1 MNSIPFCLSRRYL
14 ARRRKPGEFFG
25 YIWATRCCAA
35 RRRGVTWHLRT
46 DGAACRS
53 SYELNDFHPGC
64 RVTRVLGVS
73 VRVNVGQFPF
83 HSLVLWRWR
92 AVFLK
97 EGSISLYCD
106 IYFVCLISVR
116 LIYSFMWCQATIYDG
131 EIKLYTMCREY
142 TENEL
147 QREWIVVII
156 LILFS

>member
-1 MNSIPFCLSRRYL
+1 MHATHGMNSIPFCLSRRYL

-106 IYFVCLISVR
+106 IFR
-116 LIYSFMWCQATIYDG
+116 LFNFCSINLFIYVVLGYHIRWWNKSCTQCVVNIQRTNCK
-131 EIKLYTMCREY
+131 ES
-142 TENEL
+142 EL
-147 QREWIVVII
+147 
-156 LILFS
+156 L